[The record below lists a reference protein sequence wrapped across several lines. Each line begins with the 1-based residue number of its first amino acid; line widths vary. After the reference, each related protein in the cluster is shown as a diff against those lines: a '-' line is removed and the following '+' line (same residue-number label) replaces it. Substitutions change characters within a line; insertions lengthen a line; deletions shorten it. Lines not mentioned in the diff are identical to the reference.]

1 MEFKFEGRAKIVSQV
16 LMGIGV
22 IALIAGF
29 LTDGSDH
36 HQRWW
41 ANLLVNGFFWFSLSL
56 AALFFYAL
64 NYAVEAAW
72 SAVIKRVFEAMWH
85 FLPIGA
91 GVIVVV
97 LVAGNFFHAHHLYHW
112 MDHTLY
118 HEFMVVGGEE
128 TSYVDVMEEGAV
140 ANPNYDKIIAHK
152 GAYFANW
159 FFWLRTLMYIGTF
172 MVFSYLFR
180 KWSLLEDESPDL
192 NLHYKQFR
200 RSAVFLVLFAVFSSM
215 LSWDWIM
222 SIDVHWFSTLFGWYL
237 FSGMWVGFMIFLNLA
252 LIWLRSKGYYQEVTE
267 SHMHDISKWM
277 FAISMLWSYLWVSQ
291 FLLIWYANIPEEVTY
306 YTQRFFSDY
315 QIPFMLTFLV
325 NFAVPFYSL
334 LPRDTKR
341 NPNFIV
347 PVGLLIFVGHFA
359 DVYLLVIPG
368 TMFDHNEFG
377 IFEVGLFLGFL
388 GLYINRT
395 LSALSKAPLI
405 ALNHPMLQES
415 KDLHY

>member
-1 MEFKFEGRAKIVSQV
+1 
-16 LMGIGV
+16 
-22 IALIAGF
+22 
-29 LTDGSDH
+29 
-36 HQRWW
+36 
-41 ANLLVNGFFWFSLSL
+41 
-56 AALFFYAL
+56 
-64 NYAVEAAW
+64 
-72 SAVIKRVFEAMWH
+72 
-85 FLPIGA
+85 
-91 GVIVVV
+91 
-97 LVAGNFFHAHHLYHW
+97 

-128 TSYVDVMEEGAV
+128 TLYVDVMEEGAV
-140 ANPNYDKIIAHK
+140 ANPNYDKLIAHK

-377 IFEVGLFLGFL
+377 IFEIGLFLGFL
-388 GLYINRT
+388 GLYTNRT